1 MRRMFKV
8 ATYCRALGLFVLV
21 VSSNPTESRA
31 QQATGKGYLPHLA
44 NLMNEAMQVH
54 HTKLWLAGRAN
65 NWALAAYE
73 LAKIK
78 ETIEEVKET
87 IVEIQAAS
95 PQWRNVSVGEMLRS
109 IDSNLSSMNDAV
121 KAKDTSKFEATYRG
135 LTANCNAC
143 HMNAGQSQI
152 NIIVPSA
159 TSSGPFADQDFTSDN
174 SRQ

>member
-1 MRRMFKV
+1 MVGSLNAIAEESDALKSTEKSLLTPIGVADDRLSWRMARGYVMRRMFKV

-78 ETIEEVKET
+78 ETIEEVKE
-87 IVEIQAAS
+87 
-95 PQWRNVSVGEMLRS
+95 
-109 IDSNLSSMNDAV
+109 
-121 KAKDTSKFEATYRG
+121 
-135 LTANCNAC
+135 
-143 HMNAGQSQI
+143 
-152 NIIVPSA
+152 
-159 TSSGPFADQDFTSDN
+159 
-174 SRQ
+174 